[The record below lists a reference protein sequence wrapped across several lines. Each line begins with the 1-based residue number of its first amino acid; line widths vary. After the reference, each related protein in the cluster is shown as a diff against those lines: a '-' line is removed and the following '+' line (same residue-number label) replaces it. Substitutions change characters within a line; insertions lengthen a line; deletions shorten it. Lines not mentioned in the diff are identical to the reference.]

1 MPAHRLGAVFFA
13 GLMGVSFLGAI
24 GILAMQLLWWLK
36 EGEWP
41 SLTARELLAY
51 NNLPGIEL
59 SWRGAQKI
67 ADWLLDLP
75 LATDPLFRPA
85 GVTLPLCHFFA
96 NINS

>member
-13 GLMGVSFLGAI
+13 GLMGVSFLGTIA
-24 GILAMQLLWWLK
+24 ILAMQLLWWLK

-75 LATDPLFRPA
+75 LAADLVGLGA
-85 GVTLPLCHFFA
+85 IALWACIA
-96 NINS
+96 SSS